1 MDYDS
6 QKIEKHFKT
15 SLNSIINKNITIE
28 NLEELYIKENVPSNK
43 GLYSILLE
51 AIKFSASDIHIE
63 SLTEQVR
70 IRYRLNGLLKEVARF
85 DKNFLPAI
93 ISKLK
98 ILSGLDIV
106 EKRKAQDGRFSFLYK
121 EREIDFRTSIIP
133 TMNGEKAVI
142 RILDKFNYNFTLQD
156 LYLTEE
162 NKKTFLRAIN
172 QNSGII
178 LVNGPTGSGKSSTLY
193 SILKYKNSDEVNIS
207 TVEDPIEYQIDGIN
221 QIQCKDDIGLNFAT
235 ILRSLLRQDPD
246 ILMIGEIRDKDT
258 AEIAVK
264 ASLTGHLV
272 FSTLHSN
279 DSLGCINRLINL
291 GVNDYLLSLV
301 LTMIVSQRLVRKLC
315 PHCKKIDSEYK
326 EKLSSLSLDEKNY
339 QDIIFYTSV
348 GCEKCMNTGY
358 IGRLPFFEIVFF
370 DEKLRNSLLKKEAIK
385 SDHKKLLDDGIIKA
399 EQGLTSLDEL
409 LRQLWKT
416 KKKRFY
422 FLQKN

>member
-1 MDYDS
+1 
-6 QKIEKHFKT
+6 
-15 SLNSIINKNITIE
+15 
-28 NLEELYIKENVPSNK
+28 
-43 GLYSILLE
+43 
-51 AIKFSASDIHIE
+51 
-63 SLTEQVR
+63 
-70 IRYRLNGLLKEVARF
+70 
-85 DKNFLPAI
+85 
-93 ISKLK
+93 
-98 ILSGLDIV
+98 
-106 EKRKAQDGRFSFLYK
+106 
-121 EREIDFRTSIIP
+121 
-133 TMNGEKAVI
+133 MNGEKAVI

-326 EKLSSLSLDEKNY
+326 EK
-339 QDIIFYTSV
+339 
-348 GCEKCMNTGY
+348 
-358 IGRLPFFEIVFF
+358 
-370 DEKLRNSLLKKEAIK
+370 
-385 SDHKKLLDDGIIKA
+385 
-399 EQGLTSLDEL
+399 
-409 LRQLWKT
+409 
-416 KKKRFY
+416 
-422 FLQKN
+422 

>member
-1 MDYDS
+1 MNYDS

-28 NLEELYIKENVPSNK
+28 NLEELYIKEKVPSNK

-315 PHCKKIDSEYK
+315 PHCKKIDSECK

-358 IGRLPFFEIVFF
+358 IGRLPIFEIVFF

>member
-315 PHCKKIDSEYK
+315 PHCKKIDSECK

-358 IGRLPFFEIVFF
+358 IGRLPIFEIVFF

>member
-156 LYLTEE
+156 LYLTVE

-358 IGRLPFFEIVFF
+358 IGRLPIFEIVFF

-399 EQGLTSLDEL
+399 EQGLTSFDEL
-409 LRQLWKT
+409 LRQL
-416 KKKRFY
+416 
-422 FLQKN
+422 

>member
-358 IGRLPFFEIVFF
+358 IGRLPIFEIVFF

>member
-156 LYLTEE
+156 LYLTVE

-358 IGRLPFFEIVFF
+358 IGRLPIFEIVFF

>member
-1 MDYDS
+1 M
-6 QKIEKHFKT
+6 
-15 SLNSIINKNITIE
+15 
-28 NLEELYIKENVPSNK
+28 EELYIKEKVPSNK

-162 NKKTFLRAIN
+162 NKKIFLKAIN

-326 EKLSSLSLDEKNY
+326 EKLSSLSLNEKNY

-358 IGRLPFFEIVFF
+358 IGRLPIFEIIFF
-370 DEKLRNSLLKKEAIK
+370 DEELRNSLLKKEAIK
-385 SDHKKLLDDGIIKA
+385 SEHKKLLDDGIIKA

-409 LRQLWKT
+409 LRQL
-416 KKKRFY
+416 
-422 FLQKN
+422 

>member
-106 EKRKAQDGRFSFLYK
+106 EKRKPQDGRFSFLYK

-162 NKKTFLRAIN
+162 NKKIFLKAIN

-339 QDIIFYTSV
+339 QDIVFYTSV

-358 IGRLPFFEIVFF
+358 IGRLPIFEIIFF

-385 SDHKKLLDDGIIKA
+385 SDYKKLLDDGIIKA

-409 LRQLWKT
+409 LRQL
-416 KKKRFY
+416 
-422 FLQKN
+422 

>member
-28 NLEELYIKENVPSNK
+28 NLEELYIKEKVPSNK

-315 PHCKKIDSEYK
+315 PHCKKIDSECK

-358 IGRLPFFEIVFF
+358 IGRLPIFEIVFF

>member
-156 LYLTEE
+156 LYLTVE

-193 SILKYKNSDEVNIS
+193 SILKYKNSDEGNIS

-358 IGRLPFFEIVFF
+358 IGRLPIFEIVFF

>member
-15 SLNSIINKNITIE
+15 SLYSSINKNITIE

-106 EKRKAQDGRFSFLYK
+106 EKRKAQAGRFSFLYK

-142 RILDKFNYNFTLQD
+142 RNLDKFNYNFTLQD

-162 NKKTFLRAIN
+162 NKKIFLKAIN

-326 EKLSSLSLDEKNY
+326 EKLSSLFLDEKNY

-358 IGRLPFFEIVFF
+358 IGRLPIFEIVFF

-385 SDHKKLLDDGIIKA
+385 SDHKKLLDDGIIKV

-409 LRQLWKT
+409 LRQL
-416 KKKRFY
+416 
-422 FLQKN
+422 

>member
-162 NKKTFLRAIN
+162 NKKIFLRAIN

-326 EKLSSLSLDEKNY
+326 EKLSSLSLNEKNY

-358 IGRLPFFEIVFF
+358 IGRLPIFEIIFF
-370 DEKLRNSLLKKEAIK
+370 DEELRNSLLKKEAIK
-385 SDHKKLLDDGIIKA
+385 SEHKKLLDDGIIKA

-409 LRQLWKT
+409 LRQL
-416 KKKRFY
+416 
-422 FLQKN
+422 

>member
-162 NKKTFLRAIN
+162 NKKIFLKAIN

-326 EKLSSLSLDEKNY
+326 EKLSSLFLDEKNY

-358 IGRLPFFEIVFF
+358 IGRLPIFEIVFF

-385 SDHKKLLDDGIIKA
+385 SDHKKLLDDGIIKV

-409 LRQLWKT
+409 LRQL
-416 KKKRFY
+416 
-422 FLQKN
+422 

>member
-1 MDYDS
+1 MNYDS

-162 NKKTFLRAIN
+162 NKKIFLKAIN

-339 QDIIFYTSV
+339 QDIVFYTSV

-358 IGRLPFFEIVFF
+358 IGRLPIFEIVFF

-409 LRQLWKT
+409 LRQL
-416 KKKRFY
+416 
-422 FLQKN
+422 

>member
-358 IGRLPFFEIVFF
+358 IGRLPIFEIVFF
-370 DEKLRNSLLKKEAIK
+370 DEKLRNSLLKKETIK

-409 LRQLWKT
+409 LRQL
-416 KKKRFY
+416 
-422 FLQKN
+422 

>member
-15 SLNSIINKNITIE
+15 SLYSSINKNITIE

-162 NKKTFLRAIN
+162 NKKIFLKAIN

-326 EKLSSLSLDEKNY
+326 EKLSSLFLDEKNY

-358 IGRLPFFEIVFF
+358 IGRLPIFEIVFF

-409 LRQLWKT
+409 LRQL
-416 KKKRFY
+416 
-422 FLQKN
+422 

>member
-339 QDIIFYTSV
+339 RDIIFYTSV

-358 IGRLPFFEIVFF
+358 IGRLPIFEIVFF

-409 LRQLWKT
+409 LRQL
-416 KKKRFY
+416 
-422 FLQKN
+422 